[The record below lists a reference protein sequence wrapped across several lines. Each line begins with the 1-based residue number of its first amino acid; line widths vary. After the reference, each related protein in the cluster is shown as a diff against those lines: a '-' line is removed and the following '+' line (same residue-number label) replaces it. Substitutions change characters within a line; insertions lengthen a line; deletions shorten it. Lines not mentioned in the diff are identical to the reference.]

1 MRFYSILI
9 PDAPGG
15 VFPPRYDS
23 PSGLGAVWGSHRNG
37 IADPGAQQVE
47 IQITETAAHTA
58 DTDNSVITVHGVSW
72 EQIRHTDKLMGK
84 SIVVYGGLKP
94 GLPLAT
100 HQAQHAG
107 LLMSGRIW
115 KAWGNWIGTD
125 MSIGMAFLPAGL
137 SDEGDGGGGGGGGG
151 NGGGGNGGGGGDQPT
166 QQSVIRTRGVG
177 FRSIDRRP
185 YPRGAIIPFGSE
197 RAVVT
202 PTGLGGGGLG
212 IGSLGAA
219 TSFGGG
225 FANSLFGGGVDG
237 LSAPLNLIHNMMPN
251 MSLRSAVQQTLSKAF
266 PRGNVNMLISGA
278 LKLPYQDAGMYQN
291 MPQYANYIK
300 NLSHSILG
308 TKGYQGVNM
317 TSHDNTIN
325 VWDGT
330 QTDRTV
336 NIDFLDLIGQPTWL
350 SLQKI
355 QIKCIMRGDIHPPN
369 WVTLPPGILAT
380 LTPEAIIGGTTSQQ
394 RTNLTL
400 SGGGQVVKAVHIG
413 DFRNPDGVGWS
424 STYDVVWGGSGNTEQ
439 KEASD
444 NVDQSSQK
452 QDPAS
457 QITPESPPVTE
468 MPVQD

>member
-9 PDAPGG
+9 PDAPAG

-23 PSGLGAVWGSHRNG
+23 PAGLGAVWGSHRNG

-58 DTDNSVITVHGVSW
+58 DTDNSVITVHGVAW

-125 MSIGMAFLPAGL
+125 MSIGMAFIPAGL
-137 SDEGDGGGGGGGGG
+137 SEE
-151 NGGGGNGGGGGDQPT
+151 GGGDGKDGGSQDGGSQNGGSQDGAS
-166 QQSVIRTRGVG
+166 QQGVRRTRGVG

-185 YPRGAIIPFGSE
+185 YPRGAVVAFGTD

-202 PTGLGGGGLG
+202 PTGLGGGGLS

-237 LSAPLNLIHNMMPN
+237 LSAPLNLIHNLMPN
-251 MSLRSAVQQTLSKAF
+251 MSLRSAIQQTLSKAF
-266 PRGNVNMLISGA
+266 PQGKVNMLISGA

-300 NLSHSILG
+300 NLSHSLLG

-330 QTDRTV
+330 QASGIV

-369 WVTLPPGILAT
+369 RVTLPPGILAT
-380 LTPEAIIGGTTSQQ
+380 LTPDAIIGATSSQQ

-400 SGGGQVVKAVHIG
+400 SGSGIVAKAVHIG

-424 STYDVVWGGSGNTEQ
+424 STYDVIWDDGSAAPQTD
-439 KEASD
+439 ASD
-444 NVDQSSQK
+444 QVDKSSQE
-452 QDPAS
+452 QDPNS
-457 QITPESPPVTE
+457 QEQPRPTE
-468 MPVQD
+468 LPVQD